1 MVVKLA
7 EKSYVFKKQR
17 KSLKGKQ
24 MEILGRR
31 FECTLWKSNA
41 EAEKS
46 AQQSEEKRVEMRAK
60 QRGDNK
66 QPAYVFQ
73 TGGKTPGQKHLP
85 GQSLKPR
92 NPYLPRTLNKT
103 S

>member
-1 MVVKLA
+1 MLHDFMVVKLA

-60 QRGDNK
+60 QRGDK
-66 QPAYVFQ
+66 QTTRICFPN
-73 TGGKTPGQKHLP
+73 GGKNPGAKALA
-85 GQSLKPR
+85 R
-92 NPYLPRTLNKT
+92 AVT
-103 S
+103 